1 MRPESVRYGSDR
13 GRRGRMAGAGVTR
26 RATRTAERAA
36 LEGKPRAAN
45 SHTSLTQDVF
55 QREQSRSVDDHDD
68 RSASA
73 ASERPAIAMAVSPRS
88 GGGWWRSEHQ
98 CQIVR
103 LP

>member
-13 GRRGRMAGAGVTR
+13 GRRGRMVGAGVTR
-26 RATRTAERAA
+26 RATPTAERAA
-36 LEGKPRAAN
+36 LDGKPRAAN

-73 ASERPAIAMAVSPRS
+73 AGERPGACNGSLARIRRRGVQSS
-88 GGGWWRSEHQ
+88 S
-98 CQIVR
+98 VR
-103 LP
+103 